1 MGYPP
6 YRHYGRLIAHTA
18 ALWSGATVGYGIYDQ
33 GRCGVELEAL
43 ARVFGCG
50 LPPHRRYGRLI
61 THTAVLWSEASV

>member
-43 ARVFGCG
+43 ATVFVGEVVSTTPM
-50 LPPHRRYGRLI
+50 LPI
-61 THTAVLWSEASV
+61 AVG